1 MGCHRCR
8 SSRKAHYDKSA
19 DGWVAWPPARL
30 FHGVPRLDGVV
41 PQHPPLGH
49 RHRRA
54 RWLPAVGRQ
63 GDPFGMSGRHV
74 VPEANDLLLL
84 IVHQPTLA
92 ASLGGTVLVAGAF
105 FEHPENPTETPTCP
119 AGEIAVT
126 RLTKVSATLTA

>member
-1 MGCHRCR
+1 M
-8 SSRKAHYDKSA
+8 
-19 DGWVAWPPARL
+19 AWPPARL

-63 GDPFGMSGRHV
+63 RDPLGMSGSHV
-74 VPEANDLLLL
+74 VSEANDLLLL
-84 IVHQPTLA
+84 IVYEPPLT

-105 FEHPENPTETPTCP
+105 FEHTETLRRHLP
-119 AGEIAVT
+119 APLV
-126 RLTKVSATLTA
+126 RLP